1 MVSATLVACMW
12 RNKMKNVSKFLR
24 STAVIVLSAIMSIL
38 IVPSTSL
45 AYADTTASTQ
55 LSEQDIVKMS
65 EAINMSTD
73 SEVYDIGTNPY
84 RIFDVNNAD
93 FAKLF
98 ISSSVPDYKNYSF
111 SASNRSDLSS
121 EYSKERAFG
130 SGLNVNVPIY
140 NVSANIDTNFQTNI
154 SSSLQTINDEYY
166 EYFERYQQTR
176 VITTDWLSRDLTP
189 YFSSTFIADYNNI
202 NSLKSARAFLE
213 KYGTHVFDKYYM
225 GGSLIITNYI
235 VSEVNIAKEY
245 ESNNKSI
252 GLGTQIANAVSANS
266 NGSDMQIEGNNVSNE
281 QTKSQ
286 MKMRARGGMNF
297 NALTVNDLFTYKQE
311 YFTGGGSGYVYVD
324 WIKSFDSKQ
333 NEVVID
339 AENPVAV
346 WDLLD
351 KTSYFDATKD
361 NYLQQAFEIM
371 CYGNYSE
378 LCNENGINSDII
390 GEVEYKANNSTVK
403 FTITNQSIKLPSGV
417 DVKFN
422 FGNTVLNNENIKDAK
437 IALDKNYEYA
447 TISGNTLN
455 IASAAA
461 GKSIAVFVKIHDEN
475 IYKLNIA
482 VADNQSV
489 YANGYGTKD
498 QPYLISTPEQ
508 WKSFMSYSQNS
519 IKTYYQLANDIDL
532 QGKHFEVGG
541 SSDRASFNGELDGN
555 GHILSNFSVVAKS
568 EWRNIGLFGS
578 NVGVIRNLTVENARC
593 MNSGIISATNAE
605 INAGILVGE
614 NQGKLENI
622 ILKNS
627 SARITGELK
636 NSAVLNLGAVCGT
649 TFGSIDSVGVS
660 KCNVYAQSWKG
671 EGVINVG
678 GVAGTVKVSNMT
690 RCYVN
695 NSKINA
701 YNQKSDSATYAL
713 GGLVGYVHSTDDA
726 TSKINYCISSNNT
739 FNTTSG
745 KFGYVAGNSVANN
758 SFANCYYAATTEKS
772 VNGKSMNGCVFMR
785 EMSLGNIGDAEF
797 NKYWTTDS
805 DGNVILKAHAEVR

>member
-1 MVSATLVACMW
+1 
-12 RNKMKNVSKFLR
+12 MKNVSKFLR

-45 AYADTTASTQ
+45 AYADTTASTH

-475 IYKLNIA
+475 IYKLNVA
-482 VADNQSV
+482 VTDNQSV

-636 NSAVLNLGAVCGT
+636 NSA
-649 TFGSIDSVGVS
+649 
-660 KCNVYAQSWKG
+660 
-671 EGVINVG
+671 
-678 GVAGTVKVSNMT
+678 
-690 RCYVN
+690 
-695 NSKINA
+695 
-701 YNQKSDSATYAL
+701 
-713 GGLVGYVHSTDDA
+713 
-726 TSKINYCISSNNT
+726 
-739 FNTTSG
+739 
-745 KFGYVAGNSVANN
+745 
-758 SFANCYYAATTEKS
+758 
-772 VNGKSMNGCVFMR
+772 
-785 EMSLGNIGDAEF
+785 
-797 NKYWTTDS
+797 
-805 DGNVILKAHAEVR
+805 

>member
-1 MVSATLVACMW
+1 
-12 RNKMKNVSKFLR
+12 MKNVSKFLK
-24 STAVIVLSAIMSIL
+24 SAVVLVLSAIMSIMV
-38 IVPSTSL
+38 VPRTSL
-45 AYADTTASTQ
+45 AYADTTSSTQ

-65 EAINMSTD
+65 EGLNMSTD

-98 ISSSVPDYKNYSF
+98 ISSSVSDMIPIFCKGSSRAEISSDYGRQKSF
-111 SASNRSDLSS
+111 GA
-121 EYSKERAFG
+121 
-130 SGLNVNVPIY
+130 GLNVDVPIY
-140 NVSANIDTNFQTNI
+140 SVSANIDTNFDTNI
-154 SSSLQTINDEYY
+154 STSLKTITDQYYEYY
-166 EYFERYQQTR
+166 EIYKQTR

-189 YFSSTFIADYNNI
+189 YFSSAFIADYNNI
-202 NSLKSARAFLE
+202 NSLKSAKAFLE

-235 VSEVNIAKEY
+235 VSETSIAKEY
-245 ESNNKSI
+245 ASNNKSI
-252 GLGTQIANAVSANS
+252 GIETHIQDAISANA
-266 NGSDMQIEGNNVSNE
+266 NGSGKQIEANNVSNE
-281 QTKSQ
+281 HTKSS
-286 MKMRARGGMNF
+286 MKMRARGGTDL
-297 NALTVNDLFTYKQE
+297 NAITVSNLFTYNQE
-311 YFTGGGSGYVYVD
+311 YASKYGSGYVYQAWLKSLDNGEKESV
-324 WIKSFDSKQ
+324 IKVAF
-333 NEVVID
+333 
-339 AENPVAV
+339 PVAL
-346 WDLLD
+346 WNLFD
-351 KTSYFDATKD
+351 KSSYYNATK
-361 NYLQQAFEIM
+361 NMYLQQAFEIM

-390 GEVEYKANNSTVK
+390 GKVEYKANNATVK
-403 FTITNQSIKLPSGV
+403 FTISNQTIKLPSGV
-417 DVKFN
+417 AVKFD
-422 FGNTVLNNENIKDAK
+422 FGNTILNNENVKDAE
-437 IALDKNYEYA
+437 ITLDKNYKYA

-455 IASAAA
+455 ID
-461 GKSIAVFVKIHDEN
+461 SIAVGNSIAVSVKIHGEN
-475 IYKLNIA
+475 IYKLNID
-482 VADNQSV
+482 VMNNQSG

-508 WKSFMSYSQNS
+508 WKSFMSYNQNS
-519 IKTYYQLANDIDL
+519 VKTYYQLANDIDL
-532 QGKHFEVGG
+532 QGKHFEVGC
-541 SSDRASFNGELDGN
+541 SSDRVSFNGELDGD
-555 GHILSNFSVVAKS
+555 GHTLSNFSVVAKS
-568 EWRNIGLFGS
+568 EWQNIGLFGS
-578 NVGVIRNLTVENARC
+578 NVGVIKNLTIENAKC

-622 ILKNS
+622 ILRNS
-627 SARITGELK
+627 SVRITGELK

-678 GVAGTVKVSNMT
+678 GVAGAVKVSNMT

-726 TSKINYCISSNNT
+726 TSKINYCISNNNT

-745 KFGYVAGNSVANN
+745 KFGYVAGNSVANK

-805 DGNVILKAHAEVR
+805 DGNVILKVHAEVR

>member
-1 MVSATLVACMW
+1 
-12 RNKMKNVSKFLR
+12 MKNVSKFLK
-24 STAVIVLSAIMSIL
+24 SAVVLVLSAIMSIMV
-38 IVPSTSL
+38 VPRTSL
-45 AYADTTASTQ
+45 VYADATSSTQ

-202 NSLKSARAFLE
+202 NSLKSARTFLE

-235 VSEVNIAKEY
+235 ASEVNIAKEY

-286 MKMRARGGMNF
+286 MKMRARGGKNF

-346 WDLLD
+346 WDLFD
-351 KTSYFDATKD
+351 KTSYYDSTKD
-361 NYLQQAFEIM
+361 MYLQQAFEVM

-390 GEVEYKANNSTVK
+390 GKVEYKANNATVK
-403 FTITNQSIKLPSGV
+403 FTISNQTIKLPSGV
-417 DVKFN
+417 AVKFD
-422 FGNTVLNNENIKDAK
+422 FGNTILNNENVKDVE
-437 IALDKNYEYA
+437 ITLDKNYEYA
-447 TISGNTLN
+447 TISGNTLY
-455 IASAAA
+455 ID
-461 GKSIAVFVKIHDEN
+461 SIAVGNSIAVSVKIHGEN
-475 IYKLNIA
+475 IYKLNID
-482 VADNQSV
+482 VMNNQSV

-498 QPYLISTPEQ
+498 QPYLICTPEQ
-508 WKSFMSYSQNS
+508 WKSFMSYNKNS
-519 IKTYYQLANDIDL
+519 VKTYYQLANDIDL

-541 SSDRASFNGELDGN
+541 SSDRVSFNGELDGD
-555 GHILSNFSVVAKS
+555 GHTLSNFSVVAKS
-568 EWRNIGLFGS
+568 EWQNIGLFGS
-578 NVGVIRNLTVENARC
+578 NVGVIKNLTIKNAKC

-622 ILKNS
+622 ILRNS
-627 SARITGELK
+627 SVRITGELK

-678 GVAGTVKVSNMT
+678 GVAGAVKVSNMT

-726 TSKINYCISSNNT
+726 TSKINYCILNNNT

-745 KFGYVAGNSVANN
+745 QFGYVAGNSVANN
-758 SFANCYYAATTEKS
+758 SFSNCYYASTTEKS

-805 DGNVILKAHAEVR
+805 DGNVILKVHAEVR

>member
-1 MVSATLVACMW
+1 
-12 RNKMKNVSKFLR
+12 MKNMSKFLR
-24 STAVIVLSAIMSIL
+24 STAIIVLSAIMSIMV
-38 IVPSTSL
+38 VPSTSL
-45 AYADTTASTQ
+45 AHADTTASTQ

-154 SSSLQTINDEYY
+154 SSSLQTVNDEYY

-235 VSEVNIAKEY
+235 ASEVNIAKEY

-361 NYLQQAFEIM
+361 TYLQQAFEIM

-390 GEVEYKANNSTVK
+390 GEVEYKANNATVK
-403 FTITNQSIKLPSGV
+403 FSITNQSIKLPSGV

-437 IALDKNYEYA
+437 IAFDKNYEYA

-482 VADNQSV
+482 VTDNQSV

-498 QPYLISTPEQ
+498 QPYLVSTPEQ

-519 IKTYYQLANDIDL
+519 VKTYYQLANDIDL

-555 GHILSNFSVVAKS
+555 GHTLSNFSVVAKS
-568 EWRNIGLFGS
+568 EWQNIGLFGS
-578 NVGVIRNLTVENARC
+578 NVGIIKNLTIENAKC

-614 NQGKLENI
+614 NQGKIENI

-627 SARITGELK
+627 SVRITGELK
-636 NSAVLNLGAVCGT
+636 NSAVLNLGVACGT

-701 YNQKSDSATYAL
+701 YNQKSDSATYVL

-758 SFANCYYAATTEKS
+758 SFANCYYASTTEKS

-797 NKYWTTDS
+797 NKYWTTDL

>member
-45 AYADTTASTQ
+45 AYADTTASTH

-286 MKMRARGGMNF
+286 MK
-297 NALTVNDLFTYKQE
+297 
-311 YFTGGGSGYVYVD
+311 
-324 WIKSFDSKQ
+324 I
-333 NEVVID
+333 
-339 AENPVAV
+339 
-346 WDLLD
+346 
-351 KTSYFDATKD
+351 
-361 NYLQQAFEIM
+361 
-371 CYGNYSE
+371 
-378 LCNENGINSDII
+378 
-390 GEVEYKANNSTVK
+390 
-403 FTITNQSIKLPSGV
+403 
-417 DVKFN
+417 
-422 FGNTVLNNENIKDAK
+422 
-437 IALDKNYEYA
+437 
-447 TISGNTLN
+447 
-455 IASAAA
+455 
-461 GKSIAVFVKIHDEN
+461 
-475 IYKLNIA
+475 
-482 VADNQSV
+482 
-489 YANGYGTKD
+489 
-498 QPYLISTPEQ
+498 
-508 WKSFMSYSQNS
+508 
-519 IKTYYQLANDIDL
+519 
-532 QGKHFEVGG
+532 
-541 SSDRASFNGELDGN
+541 
-555 GHILSNFSVVAKS
+555 
-568 EWRNIGLFGS
+568 
-578 NVGVIRNLTVENARC
+578 
-593 MNSGIISATNAE
+593 
-605 INAGILVGE
+605 
-614 NQGKLENI
+614 
-622 ILKNS
+622 
-627 SARITGELK
+627 
-636 NSAVLNLGAVCGT
+636 
-649 TFGSIDSVGVS
+649 
-660 KCNVYAQSWKG
+660 
-671 EGVINVG
+671 
-678 GVAGTVKVSNMT
+678 
-690 RCYVN
+690 
-695 NSKINA
+695 
-701 YNQKSDSATYAL
+701 
-713 GGLVGYVHSTDDA
+713 
-726 TSKINYCISSNNT
+726 
-739 FNTTSG
+739 
-745 KFGYVAGNSVANN
+745 
-758 SFANCYYAATTEKS
+758 
-772 VNGKSMNGCVFMR
+772 
-785 EMSLGNIGDAEF
+785 
-797 NKYWTTDS
+797 
-805 DGNVILKAHAEVR
+805 

>member
-1 MVSATLVACMW
+1 MASATPVACMW
-12 RNKMKNVSKFLR
+12 RNKMKNVSKFLK
-24 STAVIVLSAIMSIL
+24 SAVVLVLSAIMSIMV
-38 IVPSTSL
+38 VPRTSL
-45 AYADTTASTQ
+45 AYADTTSSTQ

-202 NSLKSARAFLE
+202 NSLKSARTFLE

-235 VSEVNIAKEY
+235 ASEVNIAKEY

-286 MKMRARGGMNF
+286 MKMRARGGKNF

-324 WIKSFDSKQ
+324 WIKSFDPKQ

-346 WDLLD
+346 WDLFD
-351 KTSYFDATKD
+351 KTSYYDSTKD
-361 NYLQQAFEIM
+361 MYLQQAFEVM

-390 GEVEYKANNSTVK
+390 GKVEYKANNATVK
-403 FTITNQSIKLPSGV
+403 FTISNQTIKLPSGV
-417 DVKFN
+417 AVKFD
-422 FGNTVLNNENIKDAK
+422 FGNTILNNENVKDVE
-437 IALDKNYEYA
+437 ITLDKNYEYA
-447 TISGNTLN
+447 TISGNSLY
-455 IASAAA
+455 ID
-461 GKSIAVFVKIHDEN
+461 SIAVGNSIAVSVKIHGEN
-475 IYKLNIA
+475 IYKLNID
-482 VADNQSV
+482 VMNNQSV

-498 QPYLISTPEQ
+498 QPYLICTPEQ
-508 WKSFMSYSQNS
+508 WKSFMSYNKNS
-519 IKTYYQLANDIDL
+519 VKTYYQLANDIDL

-541 SSDRASFNGELDGN
+541 SSDRVSFNGELDGD
-555 GHILSNFSVVAKS
+555 GHTLSNFSVVAKS
-568 EWRNIGLFGS
+568 EWQNIGLFGS
-578 NVGVIRNLTVENARC
+578 NVGVIKNLTIENAKC

-622 ILKNS
+622 ILRNS
-627 SARITGELK
+627 SVRITGELK

-678 GVAGTVKVSNMT
+678 GVAGAVKVSNMT

-701 YNQKSDSATYAL
+701 YNQKSDFATYAL

-726 TSKINYCISSNNT
+726 TSKINYCISNNNT

-745 KFGYVAGNSVANN
+745 QFGYVAGNSVANN
-758 SFANCYYAATTEKS
+758 SFSNCYYASTTEKS

-805 DGNVILKAHAEVR
+805 DGNVILKVHAEVR